1 MIPSP
6 LRSLRGGI
14 HERLDHDFEL
24 ACDVCVIGS
33 GAGGA
38 VVAARLA
45 EKGHQVVLLEEGP
58 YRDLRSFRM
67 DEGEAYRDLYQDRG
81 TRSTRDLA
89 ITVLQGRA
97 VGGSALVN
105 WTTCFRLPDRVLERW
120 ARDFGVEGL
129 TPEALEPHFE
139 AVEARLSISEWPASM
154 ANANN
159 RVLLEGC
166 QKLGYEVNPLR
177 RNVRGCANLGYCGMG
192 CPTDAKQAMHLTY
205 IPDALE
211 RGMQLFANLRA
222 ERIEVRR
229 GLATEVLGLGLDP
242 TTGRPTGR
250 QLRIRPKVVIASA
263 GALNTP
269 TLLLRSDLDDGK
281 VGKRTFLHPTLAMSS
296 FFDERVDGFY
306 GAPQSIG
313 SHHFAERGEGKLG
326 FFLETPPIHPM
337 LAATAS
343 PSFGEAQLDLMSRLA
358 QMQALIA
365 LAIDGFLPEEEGG
378 TVTLDEKGRMRFDY
392 PIGAPLIEAF
402 RAASVEM
409 ARIQLAAG
417 AREVRS
423 LHLEPVVVR
432 DEADLEKLERAPYG
446 ALHHS
451 IFSAHQ
457 MGGCPMG
464 EDAEVCVVDS
474 RLRHRRAQNLY
485 VVDGSVFPTSLG
497 VNPSE
502 TIYALAHWAAEH
514 ISEAVW

>member
-1 MIPSP
+1 MSG
-6 LRSLRGGI
+6 RI
-14 HERLDHDFEL
+14 HERLERDLEL
-24 ACDVCVIGS
+24 HCEVCVIGS

-45 EKGHQVVLLEEGP
+45 ERGLSVVMLEEGA
-58 YRDLRSFRM
+58 YRTRADFRM
-67 DEGEAYRDLYQDRG
+67 DEGEAYRTLYQERG
-81 TRSTRDLA
+81 LRSTRDLA

-105 WTTCFRLPDRVLERW
+105 WTTCFRLPDPVLHRW

-129 TPEALEPHFE
+129 GPEDLAPHFDAVEERLSITEWPEAL
-139 AVEARLSISEWPASM
+139 
-154 ANANN
+154 ANPNN
-159 RVLLEGC
+159 RALLDGC
-166 QKLGYEVNPLR
+166 RRLGYRVGPLR
-177 RNVRGCANLGYCGMG
+177 RNVKACVNLGYCGMG
-192 CPTDAKQAMHLTY
+192 CPVDAKQAMHLTY
-205 IPDALE
+205 LPDALE
-211 RGMQLFANLRA
+211 QGMNLFSNLRA
-222 ERIEVRR
+222 ERIEVRA
-229 GLATEVLGLGLDP
+229 GKATSVLGLELDP
-242 TTGRPTGR
+242 KSGTPTGR
-250 QLRIRPKVVIASA
+250 QLRVRAQAVIVSA

-269 TLLLRSDLDDGK
+269 TLLLRSGLDDGK

-296 FFDERVDGFY
+296 FFDAPVNGFY

-313 SHHFAERGEGKLG
+313 SHHFADRGPGKVG

-343 PSFGEAQLDLMSRLA
+343 PTFGDLQFELMSRLA
-358 QMQALIA
+358 HMQALIA

-378 TVTLDEKGRMRFDY
+378 TVSLGKDGRMRFEY
-392 PIGAPLIEAF
+392 PIGAPLKEAF

-423 LHLEPVVVR
+423 LHMEPVVVR
-432 DEADLEKLERAPYG
+432 SEAELEKLEKAPYG

-464 EDAEVCVVDS
+464 EDDEVCVVDS
-474 RLRHRRAQNLY
+474 ELRHRRVENLY

-502 TIYALAHWAAEH
+502 TIYALAHRAGERIAA
-514 ISEAVW
+514 AVK

>member
-1 MIPSP
+1 MI
-6 LRSLRGGI
+6 RSLRGGI

-24 ACDVCVIGS
+24 DCDVCIVGS

-38 VVAARLA
+38 VVGARLA
-45 EKGHQVVLLEEGP
+45 EKGHRVVVLEEGP
-58 YRDLRSFRM
+58 YRDRASFRM

-81 TRSTRDLA
+81 LRSTQDLA

-97 VGGSALVN
+97 VGGSALIN
-105 WTTCFRLPDRVLERW
+105 WTTCFRLPDAVLRRW
-120 ARDFGVEGL
+120 ERDFGVRGL
-129 TPEALEPHFE
+129 RPEVLAPHFE
-139 AVEARLSISEWPASM
+139 AVEARLSIAEWPASA
-154 ANANN
+154 ANENN

-166 QKLGYEVNPLR
+166 RKLGYEVNPLR

-205 IPDALE
+205 LPDALE
-211 RGMQLFANLRA
+211 RGMQLFANLRV

-229 GLATEVLGLGLDP
+229 GKATEVLGLALDP
-242 TTGRPTGR
+242 GSRRPTGR
-250 QLRIRPKVVIASA
+250 QLRIRPKVVVASA

-269 TLLLRSDLDDGK
+269 ALLLRSDLDDGK

-296 FFDERVDGFY
+296 FFDAPVNGFH

-313 SHHFAERGEGKLG
+313 SHHFADRGPDKVG

-343 PSFGEAQLDLMSRLA
+343 PSFGEEQLEMMSRLSH
-358 QMQALIA
+358 MQALIA

-378 TVTLDEKGRMRFDY
+378 TVTLDGEGRMRFAY
-392 PIGAPLIEAF
+392 PIGPPLEEAF

-432 DEADLEKLERAPYG
+432 GEGDLPKLERAPYG
-446 ALHHS
+446 ALRHS

-464 EDAEVCVVDS
+464 EDDEVCVVDS
-474 RLRHRRAQNLY
+474 ELRHRKVENLY

-502 TIYALAHWAAEH
+502 TIYALAHWAGEH
-514 ISEAVW
+514 IAEAVG